1 MVYLIHMKFILGKKL
16 HMSQRYN
23 DKGVVPVTVIAAGP
37 CMVTYVKGDRD
48 GYGAVQIG
56 YDSGIRKLNRPRTGH
71 LKGLGLF
78 RHLREFRSEAKP
90 QRGQTISVTSF
101 QPGDIVRVTGISKGK
116 GFQGVVKRHK
126 FSGGPKTHGHKDQL
140 RMPGSIGST
149 QPKHVFKGTRMAGRM
164 GGDNVSVR
172 NLEVVEV
179 DEQNN
184 LLYIKGAVPGGRN
197 GFVAITG
204 EGEVEFIDAGTA
216 AAKSEVHKEP
226 EVQKADPVADEA
238 KKVITDPEAKQ
249 EPSEQTG
256 DPEAAKS

>member
-1 MVYLIHMKFILGKKL
+1 M
-16 HMSQRYN
+16 
-23 DKGVVPVTVIAAGP
+23 TVIAAGP

-56 YDSGIRKLNRPRTGH
+56 YDSGVRKLDRPRTGH

-90 QRGQTISVTSF
+90 QRGQTISVASF
-101 QPGDIVRVTGISKGK
+101 KPGDIVRVTGVSKGK

-126 FSGGPKTHGHKDQL
+126 FAGAPKTHGHKDQL
-140 RMPGSIGST
+140 RMPGSIGPT
-149 QPKHVFKGTRMAGRM
+149 EPKHVFKGTRMAGRM

-197 GFVAITG
+197 GLVAITG

-216 AAKSEVHKEP
+216 SVKSDAQKEP
-226 EVQKADPVADEA
+226 EAQEA
-238 KKVITDPEAKQ
+238 VLEVNETKK
-249 EPSEQTG
+249 
-256 DPEAAKS
+256 EAADSEVKKEQSAETLDSEDTKS